1 MLPTVEL
8 TEPVLLG
15 FWDRRSDFVC
25 QCPEKE
31 REKEKGEVEG
41 EVIIKRLPYQ
51 LGHIFCGF
59 IWSKSPNDLSNFN
72 ETFTSNF
79 RMPSLLP
86 PSPLI
91 DSLIFCKQEV
101 LG

>member
-1 MLPTVEL
+1 MLPKMEL
-8 TEPVLLG
+8 TEPVLLSFSDG
-15 FWDRRSDFVC
+15 RSDFAC

-31 REKEKGEVEG
+31 REKAHEEVEG

-51 LGHIFCGF
+51 LGH
-59 IWSKSPNDLSNFN
+59 NDLSNFN

-86 PSPLI
+86 PYPLI
-91 DSLIFCKQEV
+91 DSFIFCKQEMLKLV
-101 LG
+101 HI